1 MLINGAHRTMAAHI
15 QTFERFEKWAS
26 AIQLELYP
34 LNVDKILKYGV
45 FLDDRECGPSVLPNF
60 RAGVRWVCNRLAID
74 PPNFEDARF
83 VALQNKVI
91 ADRAKTLKEAIP
103 IPISIIVELEG
114 FVVDPGKPIGARIFL
129 WWILCMVF
137 ASLRFDDAIHVR
149 PGELTMRDEG
159 LFGVAWQTK
168 VDRKRMGTRFVVPK
182 IGFF

>member
-1 MLINGAHRTMAAHI
+1 M
-15 QTFERFEKWAS
+15 
-26 AIQLELYP
+26 
-34 LNVDKILKYGV
+34 
-45 FLDDRECGPSVLPNF
+45 
-60 RAGVRWVCNRLAID
+60 
-74 PPNFEDARF
+74 
-83 VALQNKVI
+83 ALQNKVI

-137 ASLRFDDAIHVR
+137 ASLRFDDAIHVH

-182 IGFF
+182 IGFFLTRLGWRRGGSCSTGRRISIGILGS